1 MRSLGDK
8 RLRFKKSIADAAVA
22 GVVLEG
28 HLRTPALGLLV
39 LCTAT
44 VPRSYAAEEGYRRE
58 KSSFR
63 PSAIV
68 GCARIALR
76 KTV

>member
-1 MRSLGDK
+1 MR
-8 RLRFKKSIADAAVA
+8 RLRLKKYIADAAVD
-22 GVVLEG
+22 GVVPEG
-28 HLRTPALGLLV
+28 HLRTPPLGLLV
-39 LCTAT
+39 LRAAT